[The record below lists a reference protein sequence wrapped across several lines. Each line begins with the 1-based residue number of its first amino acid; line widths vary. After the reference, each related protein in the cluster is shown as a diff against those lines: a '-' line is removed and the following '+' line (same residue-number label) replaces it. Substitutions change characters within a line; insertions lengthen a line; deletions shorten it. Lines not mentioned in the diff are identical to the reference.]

1 MKQIVE
7 RSSCLGWPHA
17 HRASALGFPS
27 GSRNCHSVLRKTF
40 GELHSEHLLAALER
54 MRHDCGNRK
63 KPPSQAGDMGE
74 NA

>member
-1 MKQIVE
+1 M
-7 RSSCLGWPHA
+7 LGLA
-17 HRASALGFPS
+17 ARASCIRPGI
-27 GSRNCHSVLRKTF
+27 SVWQPQLPFRFAETF